1 VVVVGLLT
9 VVEVDALLLLDLVEE
24 VVEEEVVAV
33 PSLEVAVVDSSLVAV
48 VVVAGAAMQDGIR
61 IHSKV
66 VLLLVMH
73 ITNNTIRLLLCREME
88 KRGPQRIPS
97 RKSIVSN

>member
-1 VVVVGLLT
+1 VVVVVGLLT

-24 VVEEEVVAV
+24 VVEEEEVVAV
-33 PSLEVAVVDSSLVAV
+33 PSLEVAVVDSSLVV
-48 VVVAGAAMQDGIR
+48 VVGAAMQDGIH

-66 VLLLVMH
+66 VLLLVLH
-73 ITNNTIRLLLCREME
+73 INTILLLCREME
-88 KRGPQRIPS
+88 RRGPQHIPS